1 VIAVPQLVGLG
12 CAVLAVACL
21 DALLKRTRIGR
32 GLRTIAEDAETAV
45 LLGVPVE
52 RVVPVVFI
60 VGGLFTA
67 LSGFLFAVNY
77 QQASPFMGEE
87 VALKG
92 IAAGGRRHGQHL
104 GRPRR
109 PPRPGQA
116 ISLPVRRPLSRHRR
130 LRAVSCFPF
139 FAPHR
144 DSRRRHP
151 PAEDLMSG
159 YLESV
164 LVLLAINT
172 ILAYGA
178 FLPMVAGQLNLGVA
192 AFVAIGAYGGG
203 YLSQTYGV
211 HPALAALVAVAVSG
225 AIGWIVAFPILRTR
239 GIYLA
244 LATFA
249 LNQVVQGTILNMN
262 VVGGASGY
270 PVPAHI
276 GFPVVA
282 AFAIVVVLVVAA
294 LFHTRF
300 GISVTAVSDD
310 ERVADLMGLSVRG
323 LQSAAFTAGAAL
335 AGLGGALYAHHFN
348 YIEVQNYGVM
358 FSIYVVMFVLLGGT
372 QTVYGPLLGAA
383 VFTLLPELL
392 RGSASWRYVIFACL
406 IIGIM
411 SLRPQGVVSRWFWK

>member
-1 VIAVPQLVGLG
+1 
-12 CAVLAVACL
+12 
-21 DALLKRTRIGR
+21 
-32 GLRTIAEDAETAV
+32 
-45 LLGVPVE
+45 
-52 RVVPVVFI
+52 
-60 VGGLFTA
+60 
-67 LSGFLFAVNY
+67 
-77 QQASPFMGEE
+77 
-87 VALKG
+87 
-92 IAAGGRRHGQHL
+92 
-104 GRPRR
+104 
-109 PPRPGQA
+109 
-116 ISLPVRRPLSRHRR
+116 
-130 LRAVSCFPF
+130 
-139 FAPHR
+139 
-144 DSRRRHP
+144 
-151 PAEDLMSG
+151 MSG

-192 AFVAIGAYGGG
+192 AFVAIGAYSAAF
-203 YLSQTYGV
+203 LSNSFEI
-211 HPALAALVAVAVSG
+211 HPVPASLAAMAVA
-225 AIGWIVAFPILRTR
+225 AFMGWIVAFPILRTR

-282 AFAIVVVLVVAA
+282 AFAIAVVLMVVA

>member
-1 VIAVPQLVGLG
+1 
-12 CAVLAVACL
+12 
-21 DALLKRTRIGR
+21 
-32 GLRTIAEDAETAV
+32 
-45 LLGVPVE
+45 
-52 RVVPVVFI
+52 
-60 VGGLFTA
+60 
-67 LSGFLFAVNY
+67 
-77 QQASPFMGEE
+77 
-87 VALKG
+87 
-92 IAAGGRRHGQHL
+92 
-104 GRPRR
+104 
-109 PPRPGQA
+109 
-116 ISLPVRRPLSRHRR
+116 
-130 LRAVSCFPF
+130 
-139 FAPHR
+139 
-144 DSRRRHP
+144 
-151 PAEDLMSG
+151 MSG

-172 ILAYGA
+172 VLAYAA

-192 AFVAIGAYGGG
+192 AFVAIGAYSAG

-211 HPALAALVAVAVSG
+211 HPALAALAAVAIAAV
-225 AIGWIVAFPILRTR
+225 IGWVVAFPVLRTR

-282 AFAIVVVLVVAA
+282 TFAIAVVVIVVL

-348 YIEVQNYGVM
+348 YIEAQNYGVL
-358 FSIYVVMFVLLGGT
+358 FSIYVVLFVLLGGT
-372 QTVYGPLLGAA
+372 QTVYGPLFGAA

-411 SLRPQGVVSRWFWK
+411 SLRPQGMVSRWFWK